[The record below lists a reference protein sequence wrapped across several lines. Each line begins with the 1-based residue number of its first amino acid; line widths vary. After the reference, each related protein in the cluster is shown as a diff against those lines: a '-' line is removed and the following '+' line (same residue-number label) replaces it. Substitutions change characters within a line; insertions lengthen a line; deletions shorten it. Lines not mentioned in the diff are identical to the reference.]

1 MMRALPTHSSAGR
14 RVFILAM
21 LGLVT
26 VAPLLGA
33 PAPPPRSATP
43 PAEGDELRGTLQVL
57 MIVSMKKALELS
69 PEQEMQV
76 VPKVRQIFDERESF
90 ARQRRN
96 VMHRMQVKLGE
107 DSVPEQEFRSGVVHL
122 EEIERQ
128 HREMESRL
136 RNEIDRSLSPRQQAE
151 LRLFV
156 PRFRQQMQMHIDEAR
171 RLHERRQPSP
181 APPALLED
189 LDASEDEEF

>member
-1 MMRALPTHSSAGR
+1 MIRILRTPSIAGR
-14 RVFILAM
+14 RVLILAM
-21 LGLVT
+21 LGAVT

-33 PAPPPRSATP
+33 PAPSPRPAP
-43 PAEGDELRGTLQVL
+43 PAENDELRGTLQVL

-107 DSVPEQEFRSGVVHL
+107 DSVPEQEFRTGVVRL

-181 APPALLED
+181 APPALED
-189 LDASEDEEF
+189 HDASEDEEF

>member
-1 MMRALPTHSSAGR
+1 MMRALPSHSTAVR
-14 RVFILAM
+14 RAFILAM
-21 LGLVT
+21 LGVVT
-26 VAPLLGA
+26 AAPLLGA
-33 PAPPPRSATP
+33 AAPSPRPAP

-69 PEQEMQV
+69 PEQEMRV
-76 VPKVRQIFDERESF
+76 VPKVRQIFDERETF

-96 VMHRMQVKLGE
+96 VMHRMQVRLAE
-107 DSVPEQEFRSGVVHL
+107 ESVPEQEFRNGVVRL

-136 RNEIDRSLSPRQQAE
+136 RSEIDRSLSPRQQAE

-171 RLHERRQPSP
+171 RLHERRQPTP
-181 APPALLED
+181 VPPALLED
-189 LDASEDEEF
+189 LGASEDEEF

>member
-1 MMRALPTHSSAGR
+1 MTRVLPFHFAAGR
-14 RVFILAM
+14 RALILAV
-21 LGLVT
+21 LGVMT
-26 VAPLLGA
+26 VAPLVGA
-33 PAPPPRSATP
+33 PVPSPGPAP

-76 VPKVRQIFDERESF
+76 VPKVRRIFDERESF
-90 ARQRRN
+90 TRQRRN
-96 VMHRMQVKLGE
+96 VMHRMQVKLAE
-107 DSVPEQEFRSGVVHL
+107 DSVPEQEFRNVVVRL

-136 RNEIDRSLSPRQQAE
+136 RSEIDRSLSPRQQAE

-171 RLHERRQPSP
+171 RLHERHQPSP
-181 APPALLED
+181 APPVLLED
-189 LDASEDEEF
+189 LDPSEDEEF